1 MHIRGQLDDG
11 IRVGNGGFRYRVDD
25 RGQGVRGL
33 DREIHHAGAGCRAVG
48 DGDLDAHTSRRQRT
62 GVERKLPSARVDTC
76 TWSVFWA
83 TAETRVSGSPSGSL
97 KLLSALAV

>member
-1 MHIRGQLDDG
+1 MTAAK
-11 IRVGNGGFRYRVDD
+11 VFA
-25 RGQGVRGL
+25 GL
-33 DREIHHAGAGCRAVG
+33 TEKYTMPVPVAVPSETVTSTPTRP
-48 DGDLDAHTSRRQRT
+48 DASAP
-62 GVERKLPSARVDTC
+62 VLNVSWPSARVDTC